1 MELNTPA
8 KKSIGFAGV
17 SILLYGVIKLL
28 AGDAQFHAEVGTM
41 VEGHEDHIHVVY
53 QPVYEIDPSSVT
65 AITAYIPEFG
75 TRIRMIDNRLIK
87 DRMDS
92 SCREV
97 SEWFTNVTE
106 SSSEIELS
114 NREATELRNLYS
126 NIQPDFRISVPQEG
140 ETYGLTN
147 PEGCAV
153 IESSGQQFFL
163 QFGIEAP
170 QGYTRYMRINM
181 GEQIYVIPRYF
192 YSTLAELILAE

>member
-28 AGDAQFHAEVGTM
+28 AGDAHFHAEVGTM

>member
-8 KKSIGFAGV
+8 KNSIGFAGV